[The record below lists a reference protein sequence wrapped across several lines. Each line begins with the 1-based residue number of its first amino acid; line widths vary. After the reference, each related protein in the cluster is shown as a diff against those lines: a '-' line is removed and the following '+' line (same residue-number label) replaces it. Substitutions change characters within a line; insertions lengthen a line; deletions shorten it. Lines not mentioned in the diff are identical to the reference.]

1 MTQYICIKNRQ
12 YYTEHKPKIGDV
24 YLVLPPMKQDL
35 QWNLYEKSDHH
46 VSGLRYILG
55 LPSDIFLEH
64 FKPLDEYRQEQIDQL
79 LSEPPFFQVEPTTF
93 NPKKSIL
100 ERYGSKET
108 IREIKIDK
116 LLK

>member
-24 YLVLPPMKQDL
+24 YLVLPPMKQEL

-55 LPSDIFLEH
+55 LPSDIFLDYVQYNTAY
-64 FKPLDEYRQEQIDQL
+64 FLYRCIV
-79 LSEPPFFQVEPTTF
+79 SFYYSFNFFISKLFQ
-93 NPKKSIL
+93 
-100 ERYGSKET
+100 RYK
-108 IREIKIDK
+108 
-116 LLK
+116 

>member
-12 YYTEHKPKIGDV
+12 YYTLHKPKIGDV
-24 YLVLPPMKQDL
+24 FLVLPPMKKEL
-35 QWNLYEKSDHH
+35 QWNLYQKSDHH

-64 FKPLDEYRQEQIDQL
+64 FKPLDEYRQETIDQL
-79 LSEPPFFQVEPTTF
+79 LSEPSCFQVIPMTF
-93 NPKKSIL
+93 NPQKSII

-108 IREIKIDK
+108 IREIKIEK
-116 LLK
+116 ILE